1 MRVQFLV
8 AEKLGL
14 TLSDLRS
21 RMSETELL
29 GWYTYFK
36 IQADEEQ
43 AAYEKAKRSR
53 R

>member
-1 MRVQFLV
+1 
-8 AEKLGL
+8 
-14 TLSDLRS
+14 
-21 RMSETELL
+21 MSETELL